1 MELTDKMWKTNLVVT
16 NLYPSA
22 IPLVSSPDKLR
33 SRKVPSVS
41 RLKKKKKRNYEVYAH
56 YLHFL
61 FNPFQTELDLK
72 IDNSCTKKLEAPD
85 VIDIVNRNRS
95 IIKPY
100 CELFD
105 EAMLRC
111 NSKVINN
118 DQALKKIAFHVLDNS
133 STENKSAD
141 YMNQGDIIDWKFKSP
156 LLLQIDEE
164 INEGSR
170 FRQIK
175 ATLWL

>member
-1 MELTDKMWKTNLVVT
+1 MKNKSCSNKSLPISYSFSV
-16 NLYPSA
+16 
-22 IPLVSSPDKLR
+22 I
-33 SRKVPSVS
+33 SRQIEKSES
-41 RLKKKKKRNYEVYAH
+41 TFCFEIKKKKKRNYEVYAH

-111 NSKVINN
+111 NSEVINN

-141 YMNQGDIIDWKFKSP
+141 YMNQGDIID
-156 LLLQIDEE
+156 
-164 INEGSR
+164 
-170 FRQIK
+170 
-175 ATLWL
+175 

>member
-1 MELTDKMWKTNLVVT
+1 MKNKSCSNKSLPISYSFSV
-16 NLYPSA
+16 
-22 IPLVSSPDKLR
+22 I
-33 SRKVPSVS
+33 SRQIEKSES
-41 RLKKKKKRNYEVYAH
+41 TFCFET
-56 YLHFL
+56 LHFL

-111 NSKVINN
+111 NSEVINN

-141 YMNQGDIIDWKFKSP
+141 YMNQGDIID
-156 LLLQIDEE
+156 
-164 INEGSR
+164 
-170 FRQIK
+170 
-175 ATLWL
+175 